1 MAQVQHSTS
10 LATMN
15 RLVFPAG
22 HLVKMFSDESER
34 IASIAAFVADAVA
47 DDCTCIV
54 ITTPERRAAC
64 RERLRA
70 DGIDADSLAARYQ
83 YIELDARMTLSGF
96 MKNGECD
103 LPACHQS
110 LDALLRQ
117 AAARGRPVQIYGE
130 LSEMLIADG
139 LPEVALELEDLCI
152 DFCREHRLT
161 TLCGYCG
168 SMLATLP
175 ASGRFAE
182 RIRLRH
188 THTL

>member
-1 MAQVQHSTS
+1 MSR
-10 LATMN
+10 LALPT
-15 RLVFPAG
+15 G
-22 HLVKMFSDESER
+22 HLLKVFSDESER
-34 IASIAAFVADAVA
+34 IASIAAFVSDAVA

-54 ITTPERRAAC
+54 ITTAERRAAC

-70 DGIDADSLAARYQ
+70 EGIDASSLAARYQ
-83 YIELDARMTLSGF
+83 YIELDVRTTLSSF
-96 MKNGECD
+96 MEGGQCN

-110 LDALLRQ
+110 LDQLLRQ
-117 AAARGRPVQIYGE
+117 AAARGKPVRIYGE

-152 DFCREHRLT
+152 DFCRDHRLT
-161 TLCGYCG
+161 TLCGYCCSTLG
-168 SMLATLP
+168 SVSPDAHIT
-175 ASGRFAE
+175 E